1 MAQDLDRLA
10 LWLLVSADDDGR
22 GMKRDLSEKARV
34 HVIGAGVAGLAA
46 AMCLSRA
53 GHPVTL
59 YEAAQQ
65 AGGRCR
71 SYHDAE
77 LDCRLDNGNHL
88 IVTGNLAAMAYLTEI
103 DAASTVVT
111 QDMAV
116 FPFIDVGTG
125 ERWTVRPT
133 EGRFPWW
140 IFLKDRRVAGSK
152 VSDYLSALKLQRAGA
167 NTTIAQCFDQNSLLY
182 RRLWGP
188 LTVAVLNTEAAT
200 ASAQLLWSIF
210 AQTFGRGGA
219 ALHAVLPKIGLS
231 ETLVDPALQM
241 LAKRGGEIRYGH
253 RLRALTM
260 ADKRVTLLD
269 FGKTV
274 IDLAPGER
282 VVLAV
287 TPSVATDLL
296 PGTSAPD
303 SFRAIVNA
311 HYRCDDVKGEPGFLG
326 VIGGTAE
333 WIFQKPGIL
342 SVTCSA
348 AEALVDRPAEDL
360 AKIIWRD
367 VAKACNRDPETL
379 PRWRVV
385 KEKRATFAA
394 TPEQLAKRPGCKTDY
409 ANLWL
414 AGDWTAT
421 GWPATIEG
429 AIRSGFTAADAM
441 LL

>member
-1 MAQDLDRLA
+1 VSDAIANDGALRMTSRNADLGDI
-10 LWLLVSADDDGR
+10 
-22 GMKRDLSEKARV
+22 
-34 HVIGAGVAGLAA
+34 HIIGAGIAGLAA
-46 AMCLSRA
+46 AMRLSRA
-53 GHPVTL
+53 GRRVTI

-88 IVTGNLAAMAYLTEI
+88 IVTGNLAAMAYLAEI

-133 EGRFPWW
+133 DGRFPWW
-140 IFLKDRRVAGSK
+140 IFLKNRRVGGSK
-152 VSDYLSALKLQRAGA
+152 VSDYLSALKLQRAGREA
-167 NTTIAQCFDQNSLLY
+167 TITDCFDTTSLLY
-182 RRLWGP
+182 RRLWAP
-188 LTVAVLNTEAAT
+188 LTVAVLNTEPEN
-200 ASAQLLWSIF
+200 ASAALLWSIF
-210 AQTFGRGGA
+210 EQTFGRGGA
-219 ALHAVLPKIGLS
+219 ALHPVLPKLGLS
-231 ETLVDPALQM
+231 ESLVDPALRM
-241 LAKRGGEIRYGH
+241 LAKRDGEIRYGH
-253 RLRALTM
+253 RLRAL
-260 ADKRVTLLD
+260 AHDGGRVTRLD
-269 FGKTV
+269 FGKAQ
-274 IDLAPGER
+274 IDLGPR
-282 VVLAV
+282 DQIVLAV
-287 TPSVATDLL
+287 TAPVAVDLL
-296 PGTSAPD
+296 PGLTAPD

-311 HYRCDDVKGEPGFLG
+311 HFRCDDVDGEPGFIG

-333 WIFQKPGIL
+333 WIFKKPGIL

-348 AEALVDRPAEDL
+348 AEALVDLPAEEL
-360 AKIIWRD
+360 AALIWRD
-367 VAKACNRDPETL
+367 VARAFDRDPSRL
-379 PRWRVV
+379 PPWRVV

-394 TPEQLAKRPGCKTDY
+394 TPAQLAKRPGCRSQY
-409 ANLWL
+409 GNLWL
-414 AGDWTAT
+414 AGDWTDT